1 MATEVRRSPRGHIP
15 RKDGIVFTI
24 NDFIDDDD
32 DEVNDKDF
40 SAHEDASDSETPEE
54 RAERL
59 AEEEKLE
66 NADDSSLD
74 SDDGL
79 ETAPKKRKISS
90 DAPKAE
96 TKTQSAA
103 TADTAAALKKASENI
118 NNMFGV
124 VPGSAAKKKKSSS
137 SSVFVNGPG
146 TTVLHQANGI
156 VYKKQINTF

>member
-1 MATEVRRSPRGHIP
+1 MATEVRRSLRGHIP

-32 DEVNDKDF
+32 DDEENDKDF
-40 SAHEDASDSETPEE
+40 SANEDASDSETPEE

-59 AEEEKLE
+59 AEEAKLE

-79 ETAPKKRKISS
+79 ETAPKRRKISS
-90 DAPKAE
+90 DVPKAE

-103 TADTAAALKKASENI
+103 ASASASVKQASK
-118 NNMFGV
+118 MFGDS
-124 VPGSAAKKKKSSS
+124 GAAKKKKLSS

-146 TTVLHQANGI
+146 TTVLNQANGI
-156 VYKKQINTF
+156 IINKQTNIF